1 MMPVRRSVCWMNK
14 WIRRTGFAL
23 ILIGALIFLS
33 WFVEPVWE
41 ILHLFNRLPV
51 PLQIGSAV
59 AIIGLTVL
67 ILSLLAERWTE
78 READASLREE
88 EPHRPDSPKP

>member
-1 MMPVRRSVCWMNK
+1 MNK

-23 ILIGALIFLS
+23 ILIGALVFLS
-33 WFVEPVWE
+33 WFVEPVWQ
-41 ILHLFNRLPV
+41 ILQLFNQLPM

-59 AIIGLTVL
+59 AAVGLTVL
-67 ILSLLAERWTE
+67 MISLLAERWSD

-88 EPHRPDSPKP
+88 EPHRPVPPKT